1 MPRIEKGALS
11 ELADGGPIHVR
22 VTPRAGRE
30 AVEPG
35 AGPRQLKVRVT
46 VAAEGGKANKAVTAL
61 LARALGVPPSRLRL
75 VSGARARD
83 KVFRVED

>member
-1 MPRIEKGALS
+1 MARIEKGAHA

-22 VTPRAGRE
+22 VTPRAGHE

-35 AGPRQLKVRVT
+35 AEPRHLRVRVT
-46 VAAEGGKANKAVTAL
+46 VAAEGGKANRAVTAL

-75 VSGARARD
+75 VSGARSRD